1 MWWIYLLLTW
11 IYYKTF
17 TVYSLFILVW
27 RHVSFL
33 VTRFFSKKLKRDWH
47 EVIFDVSKW
56 LLQLNVFIGVILIT
70 DAFSNNN
77 DTLKWIDYT
86 QEYINLNASCIVFYC
101 IVLWTYL
108 TLVNYV
114 IVTKKR
120 IYLSDTMTNN
130 RIQKGIS
137 KYILD
142 FR

>member
-11 IYYKTF
+11 IYYKNF

-47 EVIFDVSKW
+47 EVTFDVSKW

-142 FR
+142 T